1 MKRIVK
7 RTILFV
13 VVALLVLMV
22 VGVVGAHRFFT
33 HRVEGEY
40 FDSDGVRIHY
50 TDEGEGEPVVL
61 IHGFAVNADLNWRRN
76 GITQALSEEFR
87 VIAMDTRGHGL
98 SGKPHDADQYGIEMV
113 EDVVRLLDHLEI
125 EKAHVAGYSLGGF
138 LSLKLAA
145 EHPERLLSASPL
157 AAGWEPG
164 ENNEFLSAMDQIIAS
179 LEAGDGIAP
188 LSGNLGEGREKPGL
202 RHTLMVKFL
211 TKYFNDPHALI
222 GVIRGLPEI
231 LLTEEEVRGISV
243 PVCSIVGTR
252 DPLKPG
258 VDAMK
263 GLVAD
268 HTVVL
273 IDGADHIEAPWRP
286 EFLEAMLGFLRAHR
300 SGSSEAPAS

>member
-1 MKRIVK
+1 MKRMVK
-7 RTILFV
+7 RAILV
-13 VVALLVLMV
+13 TAVALPILVA
-22 VGVVGAHRFFT
+22 VGAVAVYWSFT
-33 HRVEGEY
+33 HRVEGKY

-61 IHGFAVNADLNWRRN
+61 VHGFAAHADLNWRRP
-76 GITQALSEEFR
+76 GITQALAKEFR

-98 SGKPHDADQYGIEMV
+98 SGKPRGQGRYGIEMV

-145 EHPERLLSASPL
+145 KHPERLSSVSPL
-157 AAGWEPG
+157 AAGWEQA
-164 ENNEFLSAMDQIIAS
+164 ENSHFLGNMDQIIAS

-202 RHTLMVKFL
+202 RHKLLVKIL
-211 TKYFNDPHALI
+211 TKYFNEPHALV

-231 LLTEEEVRGISV
+231 LLTEGELRGISV
-243 PVCSIVGTR
+243 PVCSVVGTR

-258 VDAMK
+258 VDAMN

-268 HTVVL
+268 HTVVF
-273 IDGADHIEAPWRP
+273 IEGADHVDAPSRP
-286 EFLEAMLGFLRAHR
+286 EFLEALAGFLRAHR
-300 SGSSEAPAS
+300 SGPAI